1 MKKAERFRKE
11 IVLLFPVFLVFPDKA
26 QGKSG
31 NFLFPI
37 FAYYTTTREKGEL
50 RRHRQSEVGCG
61 HYTTTREKGELRQA
75 KAAGDNNALARYIKQ
90 FTQATVDV
98 TVLDIT
104 NEVASMVLGATI
116 ESGSTQKGLSFSGN
130 DVAPYVG
137 LGFYTTNLL
146 AENVV
151 RYKAI
156 FYPRC
161 KASMQGKTY
170 DTKGDSITLS
180 NSKLQLTASVCNK
193 GARWKM

>member
-1 MKKAERFRKE
+1 MEYGAKNIRVGKITAEQANAM
-11 IVLLFPVFLVFPDKA
+11 PTYDKA
-26 QGKSG
+26 M
-31 NFLFPI
+31 LL
-37 FAYYTTTREKGEL
+37 GEL
-50 RRHRQSEVGCG
+50 NQLADNPSFAE
-61 HYTTTREKGELRQA
+61 A

-180 NSKLQLTASVCNK
+180 NSKLQFTASVCNK
-193 GARWKM
+193 DARWKMESEFLETEAAAEAWLEALMPMAT

>member
-1 MKKAERFRKE
+1 MEYGAKNIRVGKITAE
-11 IVLLFPVFLVFPDKA
+11 PANAMPTYDKA
-26 QGKSG
+26 M
-31 NFLFPI
+31 LL
-37 FAYYTTTREKGEL
+37 GEL
-50 RRHRQSEVGCG
+50 NQLADNPSFAE
-61 HYTTTREKGELRQA
+61 A

-151 RYKAI
+151 KYKAI

-180 NSKLQLTASVCNK
+180 NSKLQFTASVCNK
-193 GARWKM
+193 GARWKMESEFLETEAAAEAWLEALMPMAT

>member
-1 MKKAERFRKE
+1 MEYGAKNIRVGKITAEQANAM
-11 IVLLFPVFLVFPDKA
+11 PTYDKA
-26 QGKSG
+26 M
-31 NFLFPI
+31 LL
-37 FAYYTTTREKGEL
+37 GEL
-50 RRHRQSEVGCG
+50 NQLADNPSFAE
-61 HYTTTREKGELRQA
+61 A

-116 ESGSTQKGLSFSGN
+116 ESGSAQKGLSFSGN

-151 RYKAI
+151 KYKAI

-180 NSKLQLTASVCNK
+180 NSKLQFTASVCNK
-193 GARWKM
+193 DARWKMESEFLETEAAAEAWLEALMPMAT

>member
-1 MKKAERFRKE
+1 MEYGAKNIRIGKITAE
-11 IVLLFPVFLVFPDKA
+11 PANAMPTYDKA
-26 QGKSG
+26 M
-31 NFLFPI
+31 LL
-37 FAYYTTTREKGEL
+37 GEL
-50 RRHRQSEVGCG
+50 NQLADNPSFAE
-61 HYTTTREKGELRQA
+61 A

-180 NSKLQLTASVCNK
+180 NSKLQFTASVCNK
-193 GARWKM
+193 GARWKMESEFLETEAAAEAWLEALMPMAT

>member
-1 MKKAERFRKE
+1 MEYGAKNIRIGKITAE
-11 IVLLFPVFLVFPDKA
+11 PANAMPTYDKA
-26 QGKSG
+26 M
-31 NFLFPI
+31 LL
-37 FAYYTTTREKGEL
+37 GEL
-50 RRHRQSEVGCG
+50 NQLADNPSFAE
-61 HYTTTREKGELRQA
+61 A

-98 TVLDIT
+98 TVLDIS

-180 NSKLQLTASVCNK
+180 NSKLQFTASVCNK
-193 GARWKM
+193 GARWKMESEFLETEAAAEAWLEALMPMAT

>member
-1 MKKAERFRKE
+1 MEYGAKNIRVGKITAEQANAM
-11 IVLLFPVFLVFPDKA
+11 PTYDKA
-26 QGKSG
+26 M
-31 NFLFPI
+31 LL
-37 FAYYTTTREKGEL
+37 GEL
-50 RRHRQSEVGCG
+50 NQLADNPSFAE
-61 HYTTTREKGELRQA
+61 A

-98 TVLDIT
+98 TVLDIS

-116 ESGSTQKGLSFSGN
+116 ESGSPQKGLSFSGN

-151 RYKAI
+151 KYKAI

-180 NSKLQLTASVCNK
+180 NSKLQFTASVCNK
-193 GARWKM
+193 DARWKMESEFLETEAAAEAWLEALMPMAT

>member
-1 MKKAERFRKE
+1 MEYGAKNIRIGKITAESANAM
-11 IVLLFPVFLVFPDKA
+11 PTYDKA
-26 QGKSG
+26 M
-31 NFLFPI
+31 LL
-37 FAYYTTTREKGEL
+37 GEL
-50 RRHRQSEVGCG
+50 NQLADNPSFAE
-61 HYTTTREKGELRQA
+61 A

-180 NSKLQLTASVCNK
+180 NSKLQFTASVCNK
-193 GARWKM
+193 GARWKMESEFLETEAAAEAWLEALMPMAT

>member
-1 MKKAERFRKE
+1 MEYGAKKIRVGKITAEPSAAMPTYDGAM
-11 IVLLFPVFLVFPDKA
+11 LL
-26 QGKSG
+26 
-31 NFLFPI
+31 
-37 FAYYTTTREKGEL
+37 GEL
-50 RRHRQSEVGCG
+50 NQLADNPSFAE
-61 HYTTTREKGELRQA
+61 A

-180 NSKLQLTASVCNK
+180 NSKLQFTASVCNK
-193 GARWKM
+193 GARWKMESEFLETEAAAEAWLEALMPMAT

>member
-1 MKKAERFRKE
+1 MEYGAKNIRFGKITAE
-11 IVLLFPVFLVFPDKA
+11 PANAMPTYDKA
-26 QGKSG
+26 MLLGEMNQLADNPS
-31 NFLFPI
+31 
-37 FAYYTTTREKGEL
+37 FAE
-50 RRHRQSEVGCG
+50 
-61 HYTTTREKGELRQA
+61 A

-137 LGFYTTNLL
+137 LGFYTQHLL

-151 RYKAI
+151 KYKAI

-180 NSKLQLTASVCNK
+180 NSKLQFTASVCNK
-193 GARWKM
+193 DARWKMESEFLDTEAAAEAWLEALMPMAT

>member
-1 MKKAERFRKE
+1 MEYGAKNIRVGKITAE
-11 IVLLFPVFLVFPDKA
+11 PANAMPTYDKA
-26 QGKSG
+26 M
-31 NFLFPI
+31 LL
-37 FAYYTTTREKGEL
+37 GEL
-50 RRHRQSEVGCG
+50 NQLADNPSFAE
-61 HYTTTREKGELRQA
+61 A

-180 NSKLQLTASVCNK
+180 NSKLQFTASVCNK
-193 GARWKM
+193 DARWKMESEFLESEAAAEAWLEALMPMNT

>member
-1 MKKAERFRKE
+1 MEYGAKNIRVGKITAEPANA
-11 IVLLFPVFLVFPDKA
+11 IPTYDKA
-26 QGKSG
+26 M
-31 NFLFPI
+31 LL
-37 FAYYTTTREKGEL
+37 GEL
-50 RRHRQSEVGCG
+50 NQLADNPSFAE
-61 HYTTTREKGELRQA
+61 A

-180 NSKLQLTASVCNK
+180 NSKLQFTASVCNK
-193 GARWKM
+193 GARWKMESEFLETEAAAEAWLEALMPMAT

>member
-1 MKKAERFRKE
+1 MEYGAKNIRVGKITAESANAM
-11 IVLLFPVFLVFPDKA
+11 PTYDKA
-26 QGKSG
+26 M
-31 NFLFPI
+31 LL
-37 FAYYTTTREKGEL
+37 GEL
-50 RRHRQSEVGCG
+50 NQLADNPSFAE
-61 HYTTTREKGELRQA
+61 A

-151 RYKAI
+151 KYKAI

-180 NSKLQLTASVCNK
+180 NSKLQFTASVCNK
-193 GARWKM
+193 DARWKMESEFLETEAAAEAWLEALMPMAT

>member
-1 MKKAERFRKE
+1 MEYGAKNIRVGKITAETANAM
-11 IVLLFPVFLVFPDKA
+11 PTYDKA
-26 QGKSG
+26 M
-31 NFLFPI
+31 LL
-37 FAYYTTTREKGEL
+37 GEL
-50 RRHRQSEVGCG
+50 NQLADNPSFAE
-61 HYTTTREKGELRQA
+61 A

-151 RYKAI
+151 KYKAI

-180 NSKLQLTASVCNK
+180 NSKLQFTASVCNK
-193 GARWKM
+193 DARWKMESEFLETEAAAEAWLEALMPMAT

>member
-1 MKKAERFRKE
+1 MEYGAKNIRVGKITAE
-11 IVLLFPVFLVFPDKA
+11 PANAMPTYDKA
-26 QGKSG
+26 M
-31 NFLFPI
+31 LL
-37 FAYYTTTREKGEL
+37 GEL
-50 RRHRQSEVGCG
+50 NQLADNPSFAE
-61 HYTTTREKGELRQA
+61 A

-151 RYKAI
+151 KYKAI

-180 NSKLQLTASVCNK
+180 NSKLQFTASVCNK
-193 GARWKM
+193 DARWKMESEFLESEAAAEAWLEALMPMNT

>member
-1 MKKAERFRKE
+1 MEYGAKNIRFGKITAE
-11 IVLLFPVFLVFPDKA
+11 PANAMPTYDKA
-26 QGKSG
+26 MLLGEMNQLADNPS
-31 NFLFPI
+31 
-37 FAYYTTTREKGEL
+37 FAE
-50 RRHRQSEVGCG
+50 
-61 HYTTTREKGELRQA
+61 A

-137 LGFYTTNLL
+137 LGFYTQHLL

-151 RYKAI
+151 KYKAI

-180 NSKLQLTASVCNK
+180 NSKLQFTASVCNK
-193 GARWKM
+193 DARWKMESEFLETEAAAEAWLEALMPMAT

>member
-1 MKKAERFRKE
+1 MEYGAKNIRIGKITAEQANAM
-11 IVLLFPVFLVFPDKA
+11 PTYDKA
-26 QGKSG
+26 M
-31 NFLFPI
+31 LL
-37 FAYYTTTREKGEL
+37 GEL
-50 RRHRQSEVGCG
+50 NQLADNPSFAE
-61 HYTTTREKGELRQA
+61 A

-98 TVLDIT
+98 TVLDMT

-180 NSKLQLTASVCNK
+180 NSKLQFTASVCNK
-193 GARWKM
+193 GARWKMESEFLETEAAAEAWLEALMPMAT

>member
-1 MKKAERFRKE
+1 MEYGAKNIRIGKITAE
-11 IVLLFPVFLVFPDKA
+11 PANAMPTYDKA
-26 QGKSG
+26 M
-31 NFLFPI
+31 LL
-37 FAYYTTTREKGEL
+37 GEL
-50 RRHRQSEVGCG
+50 NQLADNPSFAE
-61 HYTTTREKGELRQA
+61 A

-180 NSKLQLTASVCNK
+180 NSKLQFTASVCNK
-193 GARWKM
+193 DARWKMESEFLEYEDAAEAWLDALMPLNT

>member
-1 MKKAERFRKE
+1 MEYGAKNIRIGKITAE
-11 IVLLFPVFLVFPDKA
+11 PANGMPTYDKA
-26 QGKSG
+26 M
-31 NFLFPI
+31 LL
-37 FAYYTTTREKGEL
+37 GEL
-50 RRHRQSEVGCG
+50 NQLADNPSFAE
-61 HYTTTREKGELRQA
+61 A

-180 NSKLQLTASVCNK
+180 NSKLQFTASVCNK
-193 GARWKM
+193 GARWKMESEFLETEAAAEAWLEALMPMAT

>member
-1 MKKAERFRKE
+1 MEYGAKNIRIGKITAESANAM
-11 IVLLFPVFLVFPDKA
+11 PTYDKA
-26 QGKSG
+26 M
-31 NFLFPI
+31 LL
-37 FAYYTTTREKGEL
+37 GEL
-50 RRHRQSEVGCG
+50 NQLADNPSFAE
-61 HYTTTREKGELRQA
+61 A

-180 NSKLQLTASVCNK
+180 NSKLQFTASVCNK
-193 GARWKM
+193 DARWKMESEFLETEAAAEAWLEALMPMAT

>member
-1 MKKAERFRKE
+1 MEYGAKNIRVGKITAEPANAMPTYGKAM
-11 IVLLFPVFLVFPDKA
+11 LL
-26 QGKSG
+26 
-31 NFLFPI
+31 
-37 FAYYTTTREKGEL
+37 GEL
-50 RRHRQSEVGCG
+50 NQLADNPSFAE
-61 HYTTTREKGELRQA
+61 A

-151 RYKAI
+151 KYKAI

-180 NSKLQLTASVCNK
+180 NSKLQFTASVCNK
-193 GARWKM
+193 DARWKMESEFLETEAAAEAWLEALMPMET

>member
-1 MKKAERFRKE
+1 MEYGAKNIRVGKITAEAANAM
-11 IVLLFPVFLVFPDKA
+11 PTYDKA
-26 QGKSG
+26 M
-31 NFLFPI
+31 LL
-37 FAYYTTTREKGEL
+37 GEL
-50 RRHRQSEVGCG
+50 NQLADNPSFAE
-61 HYTTTREKGELRQA
+61 A

-151 RYKAI
+151 RCKAI

-180 NSKLQLTASVCNK
+180 NSKLQFTASVCNK
-193 GARWKM
+193 DARWKMESEFLESEAAAEAWLEALMPMAT

>member
-1 MKKAERFRKE
+1 MEYGAKNIRIGKITAESANAM
-11 IVLLFPVFLVFPDKA
+11 PTYDKA
-26 QGKSG
+26 M
-31 NFLFPI
+31 LL
-37 FAYYTTTREKGEL
+37 GEL
-50 RRHRQSEVGCG
+50 NQLADNPSFAE
-61 HYTTTREKGELRQA
+61 A

-98 TVLDIT
+98 TVLDIS

-180 NSKLQLTASVCNK
+180 NSKLQFTASVCNK
-193 GARWKM
+193 GARWKMESEFLETEAAAEAWLEALMPMAT

>member
-1 MKKAERFRKE
+1 MEYGAKNIRIGKITAE
-11 IVLLFPVFLVFPDKA
+11 PANAMPTYDKA
-26 QGKSG
+26 M
-31 NFLFPI
+31 LL
-37 FAYYTTTREKGEL
+37 GEL
-50 RRHRQSEVGCG
+50 NQLADNPSFAE
-61 HYTTTREKGELRQA
+61 A

-161 KASMQGKTY
+161 KASMQGKNY

-180 NSKLQLTASVCNK
+180 NSKLQFTASVCNK
-193 GARWKM
+193 GARWKMESEFLETEAAAEAWLEALMPMAT

>member
-1 MKKAERFRKE
+1 MEYGAKNIRIGKITAESANAM
-11 IVLLFPVFLVFPDKA
+11 PTYDKA
-26 QGKSG
+26 M
-31 NFLFPI
+31 LL
-37 FAYYTTTREKGEL
+37 GEL
-50 RRHRQSEVGCG
+50 NQLADNPSFAE
-61 HYTTTREKGELRQA
+61 A

-151 RYKAI
+151 KYKAI

-180 NSKLQLTASVCNK
+180 NSKLQFTASVCNK
-193 GARWKM
+193 GAKWKMESEFLETEAAAEAWLEALMPMAT

>member
-1 MKKAERFRKE
+1 MEYGAKNIRIGKITAE
-11 IVLLFPVFLVFPDKA
+11 PANAMPTYDKA
-26 QGKSG
+26 M
-31 NFLFPI
+31 LL
-37 FAYYTTTREKGEL
+37 GEL
-50 RRHRQSEVGCG
+50 NQLADNPSFAE
-61 HYTTTREKGELRQA
+61 A

-193 GARWKM
+193 GARWKMESEFLETEAAAEAWLEALMPMAT

>member
-1 MKKAERFRKE
+1 MEYGAKNIRIGKITAEQANAM
-11 IVLLFPVFLVFPDKA
+11 PTYDKA
-26 QGKSG
+26 M
-31 NFLFPI
+31 LL
-37 FAYYTTTREKGEL
+37 GEL
-50 RRHRQSEVGCG
+50 NQLADNPSFAE
-61 HYTTTREKGELRQA
+61 A

-151 RYKAI
+151 KYKAI

-180 NSKLQLTASVCNK
+180 NSKLQFTASVCNK
-193 GARWKM
+193 DARWKMESEFLETEAAAEAWLEALMSMAT

>member
-1 MKKAERFRKE
+1 MEYGAKNIRVGKITAE
-11 IVLLFPVFLVFPDKA
+11 PANAMPTYDKA
-26 QGKSG
+26 M
-31 NFLFPI
+31 LL
-37 FAYYTTTREKGEL
+37 GEL
-50 RRHRQSEVGCG
+50 NQLADNPSFAE
-61 HYTTTREKGELRQA
+61 A

-151 RYKAI
+151 KYKAI

-180 NSKLQLTASVCNK
+180 NSKLQFTASVCNK
-193 GARWKM
+193 DARWKMESEFLESEAAAEAWLEALMPMNI

>member
-1 MKKAERFRKE
+1 MEYGAKNIRIGKITAESANAM
-11 IVLLFPVFLVFPDKA
+11 PTYDKA
-26 QGKSG
+26 M
-31 NFLFPI
+31 LL
-37 FAYYTTTREKGEL
+37 GEL
-50 RRHRQSEVGCG
+50 NQLADNPSFAE
-61 HYTTTREKGELRQA
+61 A

-180 NSKLQLTASVCNK
+180 NSKLQFTASMCNK
-193 GARWKM
+193 GARWKMESEFLETEAAAEAWLEALMPMAT

>member
-1 MKKAERFRKE
+1 MEYGAKNIRVGKITAQ
-11 IVLLFPVFLVFPDKA
+11 PANAMPTYDKA
-26 QGKSG
+26 M
-31 NFLFPI
+31 LL
-37 FAYYTTTREKGEL
+37 GEL
-50 RRHRQSEVGCG
+50 NQLADNPSFAE
-61 HYTTTREKGELRQA
+61 A

-151 RYKAI
+151 KYKAI

-180 NSKLQLTASVCNK
+180 NSKLQFTASVCNK
-193 GARWKM
+193 DARWKMESEFLESEAAAEAWLEALMPMNT

>member
-1 MKKAERFRKE
+1 MEYGAKNIRIGKITAE
-11 IVLLFPVFLVFPDKA
+11 PANAMPTYDKA
-26 QGKSG
+26 M
-31 NFLFPI
+31 LL
-37 FAYYTTTREKGEL
+37 GEL
-50 RRHRQSEVGCG
+50 NQLADNPSFAE
-61 HYTTTREKGELRQA
+61 A

-98 TVLDIT
+98 TVLDIN

-180 NSKLQLTASVCNK
+180 NSKLQFTASVCNK
-193 GARWKM
+193 GARWKMESEFLETEAAAEAWLEALMPMAT

>member
-1 MKKAERFRKE
+1 MEYGAKNIRIGKITAESANAMPTYAKAM
-11 IVLLFPVFLVFPDKA
+11 LL
-26 QGKSG
+26 
-31 NFLFPI
+31 
-37 FAYYTTTREKGEL
+37 GEL
-50 RRHRQSEVGCG
+50 NQLADNPSFAE
-61 HYTTTREKGELRQA
+61 A

-137 LGFYTTNLL
+137 LGFYTSNLL

-180 NSKLQLTASVCNK
+180 NSKLQFTASVCNK
-193 GARWKM
+193 GARWKMESEFLETEAAAEAWLEALMPMAT

>member
-1 MKKAERFRKE
+1 MEYGAKNIRIGKITAE
-11 IVLLFPVFLVFPDKA
+11 PANDMPTYDKA
-26 QGKSG
+26 M
-31 NFLFPI
+31 LL
-37 FAYYTTTREKGEL
+37 GEL
-50 RRHRQSEVGCG
+50 NQLADNPSFAE
-61 HYTTTREKGELRQA
+61 A
-75 KAAGDNNALARYIKQ
+75 KAAGDNNALARYIKR
-90 FTQATVDV
+90 FSQATVDV

-180 NSKLQLTASVCNK
+180 NSKLQFTASVCNK
-193 GARWKM
+193 GARWKMESEFLETEAAAEAWLEALMPMAT

>member
-1 MKKAERFRKE
+1 MEYGAKNIRIGKITAE
-11 IVLLFPVFLVFPDKA
+11 PANAMPTYDKA
-26 QGKSG
+26 M
-31 NFLFPI
+31 LL
-37 FAYYTTTREKGEL
+37 GEL
-50 RRHRQSEVGCG
+50 NQLADNPSFAE
-61 HYTTTREKGELRQA
+61 A

-151 RYKAI
+151 KYKAI

-180 NSKLQLTASVCNK
+180 NSKLQFTASVCNK
-193 GARWKM
+193 DARWKMESEFLETEAAAEAWLEALMPMAT

>member
-1 MKKAERFRKE
+1 MEYGAKNIRVGKITAEPEKAM
-11 IVLLFPVFLVFPDKA
+11 PTYDKA
-26 QGKSG
+26 M
-31 NFLFPI
+31 LL
-37 FAYYTTTREKGEL
+37 GEL
-50 RRHRQSEVGCG
+50 NQLADNPSFAE
-61 HYTTTREKGELRQA
+61 A

-151 RYKAI
+151 KYKAI

-180 NSKLQLTASVCNK
+180 NSKLQFTASVCNK
-193 GARWKM
+193 GARWKMESEFLETEAAAEAWLEALMPMAT

>member
-1 MKKAERFRKE
+1 MEYGAKNIRIGKITAESANAM
-11 IVLLFPVFLVFPDKA
+11 PTYDKA
-26 QGKSG
+26 M
-31 NFLFPI
+31 LL
-37 FAYYTTTREKGEL
+37 GEL
-50 RRHRQSEVGCG
+50 NQLADNPSFAE
-61 HYTTTREKGELRQA
+61 A

-90 FTQATVDV
+90 FTHATVDV

-104 NEVASMVLGATI
+104 NEVASMVLGAKI

-170 DTKGDSITLS
+170 DTKGESIALS
-180 NSKLQLTASVCNK
+180 NSKLQFTASVCNK
-193 GARWKM
+193 GARWKMESEFLETEAAAEAWLEALMPMAT

>member
-1 MKKAERFRKE
+1 MEYGAKNIRIGKITAEPANA
-11 IVLLFPVFLVFPDKA
+11 IPTYDKA
-26 QGKSG
+26 M
-31 NFLFPI
+31 LL
-37 FAYYTTTREKGEL
+37 GEL
-50 RRHRQSEVGCG
+50 NQLADNPSFAE
-61 HYTTTREKGELRQA
+61 A

-180 NSKLQLTASVCNK
+180 NSKLQFTASVCNK
-193 GARWKM
+193 GARWKMESEFLETEAAAEAWLEALMPMAT

>member
-1 MKKAERFRKE
+1 MEYGAKNIRIGKITAEPANAMPTYDQAM
-11 IVLLFPVFLVFPDKA
+11 LL
-26 QGKSG
+26 
-31 NFLFPI
+31 
-37 FAYYTTTREKGEL
+37 GEL
-50 RRHRQSEVGCG
+50 NQLADNPSFAE
-61 HYTTTREKGELRQA
+61 A

-180 NSKLQLTASVCNK
+180 NSKLQFTASVCNK
-193 GARWKM
+193 GARWKMESEFLETEAAAEAWLEALMPMAT

>member
-1 MKKAERFRKE
+1 MEYGAKNIRIGKITAEQANAM
-11 IVLLFPVFLVFPDKA
+11 PTYDKA
-26 QGKSG
+26 M
-31 NFLFPI
+31 LL
-37 FAYYTTTREKGEL
+37 GEL
-50 RRHRQSEVGCG
+50 NQLSDNPSFAE
-61 HYTTTREKGELRQA
+61 A

-180 NSKLQLTASVCNK
+180 NSKLQFTASVCNK
-193 GARWKM
+193 GARWKMESEFLETEAAAEAWLEALMPMAT